1 MTVKKLLL
9 ILILTLVAL
18 PLWADHVVGGEMV
31 YRFISSSGGNTTYLV
46 QLKLFIRCDAETGQI
61 DGSAP
66 ISAIDMDNGRVY
78 TTEIAPLTS
87 RSTIDNSNSEIDPC
101 IVSPPQVCYKI
112 CTYETRITV
121 PDNVS
126 GYTLAYQRCC
136 RRLGLTNIV
145 SMGNTVGGTY
155 TASIPANSQMNNSP
169 YFDKEKVVIMCAD
182 KPFTYDYHATD
193 PDGDSLVYKFVPA
206 YTGGS
211 EDMPSPSPAATPP
224 YYSVQYISP
233 FSASQ
238 PLGSQVTIN
247 PSTGLISGNAPA
259 SGLYIVTVAAEEY
272 RNGVKLGE
280 HRKELML
287 SVTNCVKQVVAAV
300 LVDSPEFYNCKT
312 NTFNIQN
319 LSTPNKLY
327 TWYFGDGDSLITTD
341 NSTIQHTYADTGVYK
356 VLLKVDPHSNCSDSI
371 NFDILVYPENQ
382 LDITTS
388 GLCLTKPTNFQLN
401 ASIGYGSI
409 DSLAWNFGDGGTSDQ
424 MDPTHQYN
432 NSGTYDVSVFVQTT
446 KGCKETVRTSANIY
460 DKPPLTASADTV
472 LCINN
477 SLQLIANSSVSGSY
491 FWSPNYAISNL
502 SANNPVITPLKDT
515 TYTVT
520 FTDDIGCVATRDVF
534 IDVKDKL
541 LISAGID
548 SLICTGDPIN
558 LQGTSDGAYRYIWK
572 DINTQQIV
580 SNSLVTTVTP
590 SQNTGYE
597 LTALLGTCRSVD
609 TVSFTLVNPP
619 RAFAGLDTSIC
630 YGTVAHLNASGGAF
644 YQWQPAD
651 QVANANL
658 PNTITAPVATTN
670 FTVSVTDTLGC
681 PKAVLDSVLV
691 TVIPPV
697 EAFAGNDTI
706 IIRGQPFQLNA
717 TGGTYYS
724 WSPIDGLSD
733 PNIAN
738 PFTTINQDFTYT
750 VTAYTPE
757 GCNGS
762 DDIFIRFIT
771 GPDMYVP
778 TAFSPN
784 GDGRNDVFRP
794 VPVGI
799 TQLKYFRVFDRWGKL
814 VFETNA
820 YMQGWDGFVGGK
832 KADAATY
839 TWLAEGLDI
848 NGKTIQRKGYVVLL
862 R

>member
-1 MTVKKLLL
+1 M
-9 ILILTLVAL
+9 TLVAL

-66 ISAIDMDNGRVY
+66 ISAIDMDNGSEY
-78 TTEIAPLTS
+78 TTESAKL
-87 RSTIDNSNSEIDPC
+87 RSNIIIDNSNSEIDPC
-101 IVSPPQVCYKI
+101 IISPPKICYRI
-112 CTYETRITV
+112 CTYETRITL
-121 PDNVS
+121 PDNVR

-136 RRLGLTNIV
+136 RRAGLTNII

-155 TASIPANSQMNNSP
+155 SAFIPANSYENNSP
-169 YFDKEKVVIMCAD
+169 FFDKEKVVIMCSG
-182 KPFTYDYHATD
+182 KPFTYDYHAAD

-211 EDMPSPSPAATPP
+211 ANVPSPDPASNPP
-224 YYSVQYISP
+224 YYSVQYQFP
-233 FSASQ
+233 FSAAQ
-238 PLGSQVTIN
+238 PLGRRVKIDS
-247 PSTGLISGNAPA
+247 STGLISGDAPT

-272 RNGVKLGE
+272 RNGIKLGE

-300 LVDSPEFYNCKT
+300 PVNYPDFYNCKSYT
-312 NTFNIQN
+312 IDIPN
-319 LSTPNKLY
+319 LSTPDKTYYWN
-327 TWYFGDGDSLITTD
+327 FGDGDTLVTNEGDI
-341 NSTIQHTYADTGVYK
+341 IQHTYADTGVYK
-356 VLLKVDPHSNCSDSI
+356 VVLKVDPISNCSDSTTFNI
-371 NFDILVYPENQ
+371 IVFPENQ
-382 LDITTS
+382 FDITTS

-401 ASIGYGSI
+401 ASIAYGAI

-424 MDPTHQYN
+424 INPIYQYN
-432 NSGTYDVSVFVQTT
+432 NSGNYNVSVFTQTT
-446 KGCKETVRTSANIY
+446 KGCKEMVRTSANIY
-460 DKPPLTASADTV
+460 NKPPLTASADTV
-472 LCINN
+472 LCKTN
-477 SLQLIANSSVSGSY
+477 SLQVSANSNVSGTY
-491 FWSPNYAISNL
+491 FWSPNYAISDL
-502 SANNPVITPLKDT
+502 SINNPIITPLEDT

-520 FTDDIGCVATRDVF
+520 FTDDIGCVATKDIF
-534 IDVKDKL
+534 IDVRDTL
-541 LISAGID
+541 LISAGLD

-558 LQGTSDGAYRYIWK
+558 LHGVSDGPYGYVWK
-572 DINTQQIV
+572 DLNTQNTV
-580 SNSLVTTVTP
+580 SNSLETIITP
-590 SQNTGYE
+590 TSNTNYE
-597 LTALLGTCRSVD
+597 LTAMLGTCRTVD
-609 TVSFTLVNPP
+609 TVSFSLIDPP

-724 WSPIDGLSD
+724 WSPINGLSD